1 MPLLQINAPV
11 TGAQDT
17 PIDLGA
23 AAAPL
28 AAGRGPIV
36 IMVHG
41 YRFAP
46 GRGEDCPH
54 RHILSLAPSVRDPR
68 AVSWPR
74 GLGLAPGQPI
84 RAIAFGW
91 QGMGPVRRAWD
102 NAAGAGQVLA
112 KLVEALHSIAPHR
125 PVQAMGH
132 SMGARVIL
140 SALETTRGP
149 GLARAVL
156 MNPAAYQSQARRA
169 LAAMQGRETEVIS
182 VTSGENDLFDLLL
195 ETLVPAPCRD
205 DRSLGAGLPGQQRFV
220 TLRLDDPRALAALA
234 RLGHD
239 IARPVARI
247 CHWSPYLRPG
257 VFDLYRALLW
267 SADRLSLDLLR
278 HSLPQ
283 DQPPRWSRLRQGMP
297 KLPMARRSA
306 SAPDTGGMPA

>member
-1 MPLLQINAPV
+1 MPLLQINAPA
-11 TGAQDT
+11 TDAPNS
-17 PIDLGA
+17 PIDLQG

-54 RHILSLAPSVRDPR
+54 HHILSLAPSVRDPR

-74 GLGLAPGQPI
+74 GLGLAQGQPI

-91 QGMGPVRRAWD
+91 QAMGPVRRAWN
-102 NAAGAGQVLA
+102 NAAGAGQALA
-112 KLVEALHSIAPHR
+112 GLIEALHRIAPHR
-125 PVQAMGH
+125 PVQAMAH

-140 SALETTRGP
+140 SALETVRAPGP
-149 GLARAVL
+149 RRVLL
-156 MNPAAYQSQARRA
+156 MNPATYQSQARHA
-169 LAAMQGRETEVIS
+169 LAAQNGRKTEVIS
-182 VTSGENDLFDLLL
+182 VTSGENDLFDLML
-195 ETLVPAPCRD
+195 ETLVPAPCRL
-205 DRSLGAGLPGQQRFV
+205 DRSLGAGLSGQDRFV

-239 IARPVARI
+239 IAPPAARI
-247 CHWSPYLRPG
+247 CHWSPYLRLG

-267 SADRLSLDLLR
+267 SPDRLPLDLLR
-278 HSLPQ
+278 SKLPQ
-283 DQPPRWSRLRQGMP
+283 DQPPRWSRLWPVMP
-297 KLPMARRSA
+297 RGTRLRRPLPAR
-306 SAPDTGGMPA
+306 DTSGMPA

>member
-1 MPLLQINAPV
+1 MPLLQINAPGS
-11 TGAQDT
+11 GAPNS
-17 PIDLGA
+17 PIDLGTA
-23 AAAPL
+23 VAPL
-28 AAGRGPIV
+28 AAGSGPIV

-54 RHILSLAPSVRDPR
+54 RHILSLAPSVRDPK

-74 GLGLAPGQPI
+74 GLGLDQGQPL

-112 KLVEALHSIAPHR
+112 KLVEALHGIAPHR

-149 GLARAVL
+149 GLARALL

-169 LAAMQGRETEVIS
+169 LAPAKGRGTEVIS
-182 VTSGENDLFDLLL
+182 VTSGENDLFDLIL
-195 ETLVPAPCRD
+195 EKLVPAPCRG
-205 DRSLGAGLPGQQRFV
+205 DRSLGAGLPGQDRLV
-220 TLRLDDPRALAALA
+220 TLRLDDPRALTALA

-239 IARPVARI
+239 IAPPAARI

-257 VFDLYRALLW
+257 VFDLYRTLLW
-267 SADRLSLDLLR
+267 SPDRLPLDLLR
-278 HSLPQ
+278 SKLPQ
-283 DQPPRWSRLRQGMP
+283 DQPPRWSRLWPVIPRGARLRRP
-297 KLPMARRSA
+297 LPAR
-306 SAPDTGGMPA
+306 DTRGMPA

>member
-1 MPLLQINAPV
+1 MPLLQVNAIG
-11 TGAQDT
+11 TGG
-17 PIDLGA
+17 PEGRIDLGSA
-23 AAAPL
+23 ARPL
-28 AAGRGPIV
+28 AAGSGPIV

-68 AVSWPR
+68 AISWPR

-112 KLVEALHSIAPHR
+112 GLIEALHRIAPHR

-140 SALETTRGP
+140 SALETLRGP
-149 GLARAVL
+149 GLARAL
-156 MNPAAYQSQARRA
+156 LLNPAAYQGQARRA
-169 LAAMQGRETEVIS
+169 LAAISGRDTELIS
-182 VTSGENDLFDLLL
+182 VTSGETDLFDLLL
-195 ETLVPAPCRD
+195 ERLIPPPCRD
-205 DRSLGAGLPGQQRFV
+205 DRSLGAGLPGQDRLV

-239 IARPVARI
+239 IAPPAARI
-247 CHWSPYLRPG
+247 CHWSPYLRAG

-267 SADRLSLDLLR
+267 SPERLPLELLR
-278 HSLPQ
+278 SKLPQ
-283 DQPPRWSRLRQGMP
+283 DQPPRWSRLWQG
-297 KLPMARRSA
+297 LPIGPFGHRPTT
-306 SAPDTGGMPA
+306 APDTSGMPA